1 MLNGKPRDCN
11 IAKGDFGDARDTR
24 HGNCKPIRPARVIEQ
39 SLISPKVGLF
49 IFADLCSTEGIVFT
63 EVQGVL
69 RLQHA
74 VDWNRKMSPRER
86 GWSGLTRLRR

>member
-39 SLISPKVGLF
+39 SLISSKVGLF
-49 IFADLCSTEGIVFT
+49 IFADLGSAASRFDRSSRRFTSSTRG
-63 EVQGVL
+63 
-69 RLQHA
+69 RLEPK
-74 VDWNRKMSPRER
+74 DERK
-86 GWSGLTRLRR
+86 L